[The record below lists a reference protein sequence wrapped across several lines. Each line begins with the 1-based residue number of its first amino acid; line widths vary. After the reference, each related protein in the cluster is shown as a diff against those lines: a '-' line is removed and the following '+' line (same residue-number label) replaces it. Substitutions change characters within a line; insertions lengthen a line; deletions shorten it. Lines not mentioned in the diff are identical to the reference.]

1 MNLSPKQYLKVKLIT
16 TNFEGFFYSR
26 ATTRCVGITQKHGID
41 WPAIHLIWCVIKG
54 FKFVLLLAIRVFL
67 SYSRVVVYQSLGTS
81 SQWLWIFSP
90 HFSRVPASAA
100 FSNQHSH
107 FCVVLCTF
115 YSGAVQKKPRGN
127 LGNTSLKLSFA
138 LLQCH
143 EISLRSGH

>member
-16 TNFEGFFYSR
+16 TIFEFFVSLAR
-26 ATTRCVGITQKHGID
+26 HNKVRRNHSWRPD

-138 LLQCH
+138 LLHCH